1 MGLQRRVRR
10 GPGASLKAWRV
21 RRPKC
26 EGPAPSAPATKE
38 SRNDPELL
46 RHNAVL
52 PVASPGATLGTDW
65 EQRVDFAR
73 LRSDRSNKV
82 RAALVHSDIGS
93 LILFDMNNIRYTT
106 ATHIGNWA
114 RDKLFR
120 CCLVMRGADPILW
133 DIGSAART
141 HQMFAPWN
149 DKANWRA
156 GISSWRG
163 SIPEEVGVE
172 RGNAR
177 RLAGILRDH
186 GLAGEPVGVDVVEL
200 PVLRAL
206 EAEGLHIVDGHGLMQ
221 DIRAIK
227 SADEIA
233 LLDHAAALVNGAY
246 DELYRYLR
254 AGIRE
259 NACVALVNQYL
270 YENGSEEVEAVN
282 SISGERCSPHP
293 HVFSDRLIRPG
304 DTAYSDIIHSFNGYR
319 TCYYRT
325 LNVGS
330 ADRRQREAYRR
341 AREFMDNAI
350 SEIRPGATSADVV
363 RTSRRRS
370 SLRLRRRGG
379 SVRPPVLP
387 RNGPVELGA
396 AADEPLPLVR
406 SSGRARKTWS
416 SPSRPIGR
424 ADGPSAA
431 RIEEEVLVTTDGCQL
446 LTGSLADQLYV
457 AGTRLFTGAGPA
469 APAGDR
475 VTRGERVTTEPTVGW
490 LGTGKMGS
498 AMAAPAHP
506 RWLSRH
512 WSGTG
517 LGGHRRLRW
526 PPVARGSRPK
536 LPTPGW

>member
-1 MGLQRRVRR
+1 MVQNYDATAQSVRI
-10 GPGASLKAWRV
+10 
-21 RRPKC
+21 
-26 EGPAPSAPATKE
+26 
-38 SRNDPELL
+38 
-46 RHNAVL
+46 
-52 PVASPGATLGTDW
+52 ASPGATQGTDW

-73 LRSDRSNKV
+73 LRGDRARKVQEALDRSE
-82 RAALVHSDIGS
+82 LGS
-93 LILFDMNNIRYTT
+93 LILFDMNNIRYAT

-120 CCLVMRGADPILW
+120 CCLVMRGEGPILW

-149 DKANWRA
+149 ARENWRA

-186 GLAGEPVGVDVVEL
+186 GLDGEPVGVDVVEL

-206 EAEGLHIVDGHGLMQ
+206 EAEGLNITDGHGFMQ

-227 SADEIA
+227 TADEIA
-233 LLDHAAALVNGAY
+233 LLDHSAALVDGAY

-259 NACVALVNQYL
+259 NACVALVTRYL

-304 DTAYSDIIHSFNGYR
+304 DTAYFDIIHSFNGYR

-330 ADRRQREAYRR
+330 ANSSSVPPTAGPGSSWTTHSPATEFGFADEEEAFGLQYCHGLGLSNW
-341 AREFMDNAI
+341 E
-350 SEIRPGATSADVV
+350 RPLM
-363 RTSRRRS
+363 SRYHS
-370 SLRLRRRGG
+370 FEH
-379 SVRPPVLP
+379 
-387 RNGPVELGA
+387 PVELKEGMVFA
-396 AADEPLPLVR
+396 IETYWPTP
-406 SSGRARKTWS
+406 
-416 SPSRPIGR
+416 
-424 ADGPSAA
+424 DGSAAA
-431 RIEEEVLVTTDGCQL
+431 RIEEEVVVTPGGCEL
-446 LTGSLADQLYV
+446 LTRFPADQLYV
-457 AGTRLFTGAGPA
+457 AGTRMFTGADLPG
-469 APAGDR
+469 APAG
-475 VTRGERVTTEPTVGW
+475 TTGE
-490 LGTGKMGS
+490 GS
-498 AMAAPAHP
+498 
-506 RWLSRH
+506 
-512 WSGTG
+512 
-517 LGGHRRLRW
+517 
-526 PPVARGSRPK
+526 
-536 LPTPGW
+536 